1 MKTKQAVNLALGVI
15 GRNGMSGVVCEA
27 TSLPA
32 ALKTAGLDKLTQE
45 TLERVAAELRRQN
58 LVEISKQGKKH
69 LLLQLSVK
77 GIHRLQRSEI
87 SSVTIPEPA
96 LWDKKWRMVTYDIPA
111 AHGIKRRVF
120 TTELKRLGFAMVRES
135 VWFHPHPCFDQLDE
149 LVRYCG
155 IVPYVTFAEI
165 SRLDKTTIERLKR
178 HYPDMDSPTQR
189 Q

>member
-32 ALKTAGLDKLTQE
+32 ALHAAGLDNLTP
-45 TLERVAAELRRQN
+45 TTRDRVAAELRRQS
-58 LVEISKQGKKH
+58 LVEISKQDKKH

-77 GIHRLQRSEI
+77 GIHRLQRAQVGDI
-87 SSVTIPEPA
+87 GIPEPA
-96 LWDKKWRMVTYDIPA
+96 LWDKKWRMGTYDIPA
-111 AHGIKRRVF
+111 THSIKRRLF
-120 TTELKRLGFAMVRES
+120 TTELRRLGFVMVRES

-165 SRLDKTTIERLKR
+165 SRLDTTTVERLKR
-178 HYPDMDSPTQR
+178 LQPAQ
-189 Q
+189 

>member
-32 ALKTAGLDKLTQE
+32 ALHAVGLDNLTP
-45 TLERVAAELRRQN
+45 TTRDRVAAELRRQS
-58 LVEISKQGKKH
+58 LVEISKQDKKH

-77 GIHRLQRSEI
+77 GIHRLQRVQVGDI
-87 SSVTIPEPA
+87 GIPEPA
-96 LWDKKWRMVTYDIPA
+96 LWDRKWRMVTYDIPA
-111 AHGIKRRVF
+111 THSIKRRLF
-120 TTELKRLGFAMVRES
+120 TTELRRLGFVMVRES

-165 SRLDKTTIERLKR
+165 SRLDTTTVERLKR
-178 HYPDMDSPTQR
+178 LQPAQ
-189 Q
+189 

>member
-1 MKTKQAVNLALGVI
+1 MKTKQAVNVALGVI

-27 TSLPA
+27 TSLPT
-32 ALKTAGLDKLTQE
+32 ALKVAGLGNLTHD
-45 TLERVAAELRRQN
+45 TLDRVAAELRRQG
-58 LVEISKQGKKH
+58 LLEISKRDKKH

-87 SSVTIPEPA
+87 GAVTIPEPT

-111 AHGIKRRVF
+111 TYSIKRRLF
-120 TTELKRLGFAMVRES
+120 TTELRRLGFAMVRES

-165 SRLDKTTIERLKR
+165 SRLDKTTLEKLKR
-178 HYPDMDSPTQR
+178 HYPEI
-189 Q
+189 

>member
-15 GRNGMSGVVCEA
+15 GQNGMSGVVCEA

-32 ALKTAGLDKLTQE
+32 ALHAAGLDNLTP
-45 TLERVAAELRRQN
+45 TTRDRVAAELRRQS
-58 LVEISKQGKKH
+58 LVEISKQDKKH

-77 GIHRLQRSEI
+77 GIHRLQRAQVGDI
-87 SSVTIPEPA
+87 GIPEPA

-111 AHGIKRRVF
+111 THSIKRRLF
-120 TTELKRLGFAMVRES
+120 TTELRRLGFVMVRES

-155 IVPYVTFAEI
+155 IVTYVTFAEI
-165 SRLDKTTIERLKR
+165 SRLDTTTVERLKR
-178 HYPDMDSPTQR
+178 LQPAQ
-189 Q
+189 

>member
-32 ALKTAGLDKLTQE
+32 ALHAAGLDNLTPA
-45 TLERVAAELRRQN
+45 TRDRVAAELRRQG
-58 LVEISKQGKKH
+58 LVEISKQDKKH

-77 GIHRLQRSEI
+77 GIHRLQRAQVGDI
-87 SSVTIPEPA
+87 DIPEPA

-111 AHGIKRRVF
+111 THSIKRRLF
-120 TTELKRLGFAMVRES
+120 TTELRRLGFVMVRES

-165 SRLDKTTIERLKR
+165 SRLDTTTVERLKR
-178 HYPDMDSPTQR
+178 LQPAQ
-189 Q
+189 

>member
-1 MKTKQAVNLALGVI
+1 MKTKQAVHLALGVI

-32 ALKTAGLDKLTQE
+32 ALHAAGLDNLTP
-45 TLERVAAELRRQN
+45 TTRDRVAAELRRQS
-58 LVEISKQGKKH
+58 LVEISKQDKKH

-77 GIHRLQRSEI
+77 GIHRLQRAQVGDI
-87 SSVTIPEPA
+87 GIPEPA

-111 AHGIKRRVF
+111 THSIKRRLF
-120 TTELKRLGFAMVRES
+120 TTELRRLGFVMVRES

-165 SRLDKTTIERLKR
+165 SRLDTTTVERLKR
-178 HYPDMDSPTQR
+178 LQPAQ
-189 Q
+189 